1 MNIFCL
7 KQGEVLKPSGPS
19 VACEQQTY
27 FRSEDG
33 KYVCG
38 SQASRSAAHRPRT
51 PLTSPG
57 WHEYPSPCRGP
68 YMVFARKRPVLPK
81 VTTGKGCQ
89 VRKHQCTFLTEL
101 YGINRLARKSW
112 LRTLWSLWAIFS
124 RDRFLYRKLI
134 LLCLEVPVSLS
145 TCVARMLFSCSRVVS
160 VRGFSH
166 SPETFSGFWGLAG
179 EMRNVAVWQERVVR
193 QGKPSHCCLFTKLWK
208 GHDLS
213 TYFSLSSERTAVH
226 ANSIW

>member
-1 MNIFCL
+1 M
-7 KQGEVLKPSGPS
+7 S
-19 VACEQQTY
+19 T
-27 FRSEDG
+27 
-33 KYVCG
+33 
-38 SQASRSAAHRPRT
+38 RPPPPAGGRT
-51 PLTSPG
+51 WYLPESD
-57 WHEYPSPCRGP
+57 
-68 YMVFARKRPVLPK
+68 LPK

-89 VRKHQCTFLTEL
+89 VRKHQCSFLTEL

-112 LRTLWSLWAIFS
+112 LCTLWSLWAIFT
-124 RDRFLYRKLI
+124 RDRCLYRKLI
-134 LLCLEVPVSLS
+134 LLYLEVPVWLS

-193 QGKPSHCCLFTKLWK
+193 QGKPSHCCLFIKLWK